1 MVKILVAGDVEGHL
15 DELFVKVKQLNKL
28 KSGPFDLLVCVG
40 AFSAADREEEL
51 ARYLTADAECT
62 PIPTYFYEAG
72 KSASLQAALKE
83 HQSEVQEL
91 APSLFYLGSCG
102 IKSVGK
108 LTIAYL
114 SRSHSAHDLEI
125 VRQIG
130 GMGGYGG
137 ADLLL
142 TSDWPRGFDS
152 DLPNAACEQL
162 QTLGVHLSTAGDAA
176 AADIAVITRPR
187 YHFAAGQGVYYQ
199 RLPYRN
205 SSNSSAQTST
215 KGRTHV
221 TRLIGIGSC
230 AAANGGAAVDKTA
243 KWLHAISAE
252 PIAYMTKE
260 ALAEEPVGTTGNPY
274 VAAVGFKAGGKRAIG
289 STVIHDNDDS
299 SKRAR
304 HHNDAAADDSN
315 NDDTADLQKSVAVP
329 AWAQRIGQEED
340 KVTLLYHYC
349 IIITVILSH
358 CIV

>member
-40 AFSAADREEEL
+40 AFSAADREDEL
-51 ARYLTADAECT
+51 ARYLSADAECT

-114 SRSHSAHDLEI
+114 SRSHSSHDLEI
-125 VRQIG
+125 VRKIG

-152 DLPNAACEQL
+152 DLPDAACEQL
-162 QTLGVHLSTAGDAA
+162 QALGVHLSAAGDAA
-176 AADIAVITRPR
+176 AAGIAVITRPR

-199 RLPYRN
+199 RLPYLN
-205 SSNSSAQTST
+205 SSAGSSNSSAQTSQ

-221 TRLIGIGSC
+221 TRFIGIGSC
-230 AAANGGAAVDKTA
+230 AAANGGAVDKTA

-260 ALAEEPVGTTGNPY
+260 ALAEEPIGTTDNPY
-274 VAAVGFKAGGKRAIG
+274 VAATGFKAGDKRAIG
-289 STVIHDNDDS
+289 STVVHDDDS
-299 SKRAR
+299 FKRAR
-304 HHNDAAADDSN
+304 HDNAADGNSNDA
-315 NDDTADLQKSVAVP
+315 DTGLLQKSVAVP

-340 KVTLLYHYC
+340 KVKLLN
-349 IIITVILSH
+349 ISVQLKSLRTI
-358 CIV
+358 